1 MLFIA
6 YFITLV
12 DFFGSRISAWF
23 IFMITISLVNVS
35 FWTCTFCDFIEF
47 SFQVYLKLTGFLY
60 AEENLELYMLILE
73 SRKKILTQKPHLCL
87 KKLGHV
93 EWYSAEKNEVELLL
107 ISRALSYAAFFF
119 LAPCFANSS
128 LLGLAELQHYLFY
141 SGMPMNSFC
150 IFVSLLTGLETLA
163 GEIIGITLFVSPD
176 LGITALLIRNVWK
189 PVTFYSCF
197 ERSFRWEGE
206 WGPCLS
212 IFAKVKL
219 LLIF

>member
-93 EWYSAEKNEVELLL
+93 EWYSAEKNEVEFLL
-107 ISRALSYAAFFF
+107 ISRALSYVAFFF

-128 LLGLAELQHYLFY
+128 LLGLAELQLYLFY
-141 SGMPMNSFC
+141 SGMLMGSFC
-150 IFVSLLTGLETLA
+150 I
-163 GEIIGITLFVSPD
+163 LFPCSP
-176 LGITALLIRNVWK
+176 AW
-189 PVTFYSCF
+189 
-197 ERSFRWEGE
+197 
-206 WGPCLS
+206 
-212 IFAKVKL
+212 KL
-219 LLIF
+219 LLGKS